1 MAPFFSAMS
10 SADSEDPDCSRL
22 CIITGHAISRLYSG
36 KTDDRE
42 RQDVINGLEGELEEW
57 LRQTPLFFHPVYQQ
71 SEGELGETVYDIQW
85 VFRRQQRTVRSAY
98 YFTCML
104 IYRGNLLRE
113 FLNSVPNQ
121 PLPMAPSVQTRKCVN
136 NALAMTRLAMDISS
150 DTNHNGAF
158 WVSKRD
164 VAFVC
169 SSKTSL

>member
-1 MAPFFSAMS
+1 M
-10 SADSEDPDCSRL
+10 